1 MFSRCADLSCC
12 GGATAKDTAQF
23 HVIILQTLSQR
34 VEVCQ
39 AFFIRKT
46 SQPSVIGAFVN
57 RVFFID
63 WECGVVTQRLG
74 MRQHLSQDVEPLFH
88 VLEEGRINN
97 HAVACL
103 FSAVKSNE
111 IQGDQ
116 VFVGIQR
123 DRRVSEPH

>member
-1 MFSRCADLSCC
+1 MFVRCADLSCG
-12 GGATAKDTAQF
+12 GGAAAKDTAQF
-23 HVIILQTLSQR
+23 HVIILQTLAER

-46 SQPSVIGAFVN
+46 SQPGVEGAFVN

-63 WECGVVTQRLG
+63 WESGVVTERLG
-74 MRQHLSQDVEPLFH
+74 MRQHLSQDVQPLFH
-88 VLEEGRINN
+88 VLKDGRINN
-97 HAVACL
+97 HAIACL
-103 FSAVKSNE
+103 FSAVKSDE